1 MTEPT
6 KLVTGG
12 ARALTGVVITAA
24 AATGALLIGTLN
36 FPSVHSEPR
45 ATQVDTMQT
54 GARELVCAGAFAELG
69 ADPSR
74 PDIAMP
80 VGHTNVM
87 VSGTGEHK
95 ELAFSETDATSVGG
109 ATVFVGTMSEPLA
122 AAQVQ
127 QLDTATLSGTV
138 ASECVEPV
146 NEQWLLGGAS
156 MLGASTTL
164 SLGNPGSVAATVH
177 ISVFDEQ
184 GKIDDQQTSGVIVAP
199 QSQQTISLNGYAPD
213 SERFAVRVS
222 STGAPVGASLSVSQ
236 IDGINPVGA
245 ATVTRQV
252 RAETVSVIPGVANE
266 AVGNHGPAE
275 PGGDAADSF
284 PLRVQAITPGTEAA
298 TAEVFALSSDGERI
312 SVGWIELQPGTL
324 GELEVVSWPKNAH
337 AVVVESAVPVF
348 AAAGGSANDD
358 TAHDFDWFT
367 PAPEMAAHSEV
378 RAAIVPGG
386 TLILTN
392 AGPGTATVTIHSDDD
407 DSDPLT
413 FEVESGSAVPTVAKG
428 SVTIEST
435 APVSAGV
442 RVLSGGAIA
451 GYPVIPSA
459 EPDGE
464 LTVYT
469 R

>member
-1 MTEPT
+1 MTERT

-12 ARALTGVVITAA
+12 ARALTGVLITAA
-24 AATGALLIGTLN
+24 AAAGALLIGTLN
-36 FPSVHSEPR
+36 FPTVESEPR

-74 PDIAMP
+74 PDVALP
-80 VGHTNVM
+80 VGRTNVS
-87 VSGTGEHK
+87 VSGDGERK
-95 ELAFSETDATSVGG
+95 ELGSSDTDSTSVGG
-109 ATVFVGTMSEPLA
+109 AAVFTGTMSEPLA
-122 AAQVQ
+122 AAQIQ

-138 ASECVEPV
+138 AGECVEPV

-156 MLGASTTL
+156 MLGYSTTL

-177 ISVFDEQ
+177 ISVFDEN

-199 QSQQTISLNGYAPD
+199 QSQQIISLNGYAPD
-213 SERFAVRVS
+213 SERFAVRVT

-252 RAETVSVIPGVANE
+252 RAETVSVVPGVANE
-266 AVGNHGPAE
+266 AVGNHGD
-275 PGGDAADSF
+275 GDADSF
-284 PLRVQAITPGTEAA
+284 PVRVQAIAPGEAA
-298 TAEVFALSSDGERI
+298 GTAEVFALSAEGERI
-312 SVGWIELQPGTL
+312 SLGGIELQPGTL
-324 GELEVVSWPKNAH
+324 SELEVVTWPKSAN
-337 AVVVESAVPVF
+337 AVVVESEVPVF
-348 AAAGGSANDD
+348 TAVGGSANND
-358 TAHDFDWFT
+358 TAHDFDWFI
-367 PAPEMAAHSEV
+367 PAPELSADTEL

-386 TLILTN
+386 KLILTN
-392 AGPGTATVTIHSDDD
+392 SGSEPATVTISSDDD
-407 DSDPLT
+407 SAPRT
-413 FEVESGSAVPTVAKG
+413 VEVQAGSAVPTDAKG

-451 GYPVIPSA
+451 GYPVIPSS

-464 LTVYT
+464 LTIYT